1 MAGILSPYLPFSP
14 SPPQIA
20 QNPNH
25 ANPHMIDTFGR
36 IFLTKDLPGTG
47 GRVRERAEDFIVEEV
62 PLYQFSDSGGFS
74 FLLVE
79 KIDLSSLDLVKLMR
93 EHLDLEDHE
102 VGLAGWKDKR
112 AVTRQWISLPF
123 EKTSEDR
130 LAPIAD
136 RGIRILQKR
145 RHSNKLR
152 IGHLLGNRFSVLI
165 RQPDPQAE
173 NRAASII
180 QRLQKHGLPNF
191 YGAQRFGAGGDNPQ
205 KGLALLQ
212 GKYRLPSVRQRKLLI
227 SACNSLL
234 FNLTLKDRMERGLYA
249 RLLPGDIAKKH
260 DTGGLFLVSD
270 TAKEQPRADRLEISA
285 TGPIWG
291 KKMRRAQDE
300 AGGLEERIL
309 TSQGLTPDVFHKQPG
324 SRRPLRVVLRE
335 LTMQP
340 EAEGLRLEFFLP
352 KGSYATVL
360 LDEIMKTSPDVS

>member
-1 MAGILSPYLPFSP
+1 MATSTIKDDFGLIYLT
-14 SPPQIA
+14 
-20 QNPNH
+20 H
-25 ANPHMIDTFGR
+25 
-36 IFLTKDLPGTG
+36 DLPGTG
-47 GRVRERAEDFIVEEV
+47 GRIKERVEDFMVEEV

-74 FLLVE
+74 FLFLE
-79 KIDLSSLDLVKLMR
+79 KTNLSSLDLVKVMR

-165 RQPDPQAE
+165 RQPNPQAE

-191 YGAQRFGAGGDNPQ
+191 YGSQRFGARGDNPQ
-205 KGLALLQ
+205 RGLALLQ
-212 GKYRLPSVRQRKLLI
+212 GRYHLNSVRKRKLLI
-227 SACNSLL
+227 SACSSLL
-234 FNLTLKDRMERGLYA
+234 FNLTLKDRMERDLFT

-291 KKMRRAQDE
+291 KKMKRAQAE

-309 TSQGLTPDVFHKQPG
+309 TSQGLTPDVFHKEPG
-324 SRRPLRVVLRE
+324 SRRSLRVVLRE
-335 LTMQP
+335 LTMRT
-340 EAEGLRLEFFLP
+340 ESEGLRLEFFLP

-360 LDEIMKTSPDVS
+360 LDEIMKTSPDVP